1 MRSTLVRHLLA
12 VLLSIPPLG
21 HAEAAT
27 VSEPAGVWLTQSG
40 DAKIKVSRCGN
51 ALCGRVV
58 WLKDPLDKK
67 TGKPQLDD
75 HNSDPALRGRKIV
88 GISLFINMQ
97 TAGANKWSGRIY
109 NADDGKTYA
118 STVTLLPSGHLSV
131 QGCMGTLCAGEDW
144 TR

>member
-12 VLLSIPPLG
+12 ALLSISPLG
-21 HAEAAT
+21 NAEAAT
-27 VSEPAGVWLTQSG
+27 ASDPAGVWLTQSG
-40 DAKIKVSRCGN
+40 DAKIKVSHCGS
-51 ALCGRVV
+51 ALCGRIV
-58 WLKDPLDKK
+58 WLKEPIDKK
-67 TGKPQLDD
+67 TGKAQLDD
-75 HNSDPALRGRKIV
+75 HNADPTLRGRKIV
-88 GISLFINMQ
+88 GISLFIDMQ
-97 TAGANKWSGRIY
+97 AASANKWSGRIY